1 MIIERVESG
10 PFGTNAYL
18 VVDGCAA
25 MVVDCPQDSAEELVK
40 LAKLANAKIKLVAVT
55 HGHFDHVHDVA
66 KLKELTGAKVV
77 VHALDA
83 HLLESPD
90 EYGFGFTTPSSKP
103 DAFLVEGQVLRV
115 GAVEFC
121 VLHTPGHSKGSC
133 CFYFEKEELLFSGD
147 LLFAGGVG
155 RTDFPESKHADLL
168 ASLKRVASL
177 PPQTLVLPGHGFDT
191 SVGEAVAWL

>member
-10 PFGTNAYL
+10 PLDTNAYL
-18 VVDGCAA
+18 ALDGGEA
-25 MVVDCPQDSAEELVK
+25 MVVDCPQGSAEELVR
-40 LAKLANAKIKLVAVT
+40 LARLAGAKIRLVAVT

-66 KLKELTGAKVV
+66 RLKALTGARVA

-90 EYGFGFTTPSSKP
+90 DYGFGFETPPSKP
-103 DAFLVEGQVLRV
+103 DAFLVEGQLLRV
-115 GAVEFC
+115 GAAEFK
-121 VLHTPGHSKGSC
+121 VLHTPGHSEGSC
-133 CFYFEKEELLFSGD
+133 CFYCEKEGLLFSGD

-155 RTDFPESKHADLL
+155 RTDLPGAVHADLV

-177 PPQTLVLPGHGFDT
+177 PPQTRVLPGHGLGA
-191 SVGEAVAWL
+191 SVGEAAAWL